1 MIDLHDERHTVAT
14 LYEGKPMRLLTKILI
29 SLFLLALLPAPGD
42 AQQQE
47 PLVDFEAQMEAARK
61 LMRTERRLVH
71 ATELDLTREESKP
84 FWPVYMEYAA
94 ELRTVGDRKV
104 NLIAEYGQNFT
115 NISDEFADRALKE
128 AFDIESDFLKIRKK
142 YLKEFKRILPIA
154 KVVRFYQI
162 ESKLDA
168 VVDFQL
174 ASQIPLMEIDQ

>member
-1 MIDLHDERHTVAT
+1 
-14 LYEGKPMRLLTKILI
+14 
-29 SLFLLALLPAPGD
+29 
-42 AQQQE
+42 
-47 PLVDFEAQMEAARK
+47 
-61 LMRTERRLVH
+61 
-71 ATELDLTREESKP
+71 
-84 FWPVYMEYAA
+84 MEYAA
-94 ELRTVGDRKV
+94 ELRAVGDRKV